1 MTWLRCA
8 DAALFKL
15 VSLLA
20 QLFLLAAVL
29 VGFWQVVTRFML
41 EAPADWSEI
50 TTRALLIW
58 AVLLG
63 VALAF
68 RHGAMLG
75 VDFLRTLLAAPAQRV
90 LAWVVGVICMGFFGH
105 AGLGGCGKWSGACAF
120 KRCPAWRFPS
130 PGCTWPS
137 RGASLAAIA
146 VLAALA
152 GPGRQL
158 PSCATMPKAKRKEAL
173 PCPT

>member
-41 EAPADWSEI
+41 ESPADWSEI

-63 VALAF
+63 VALAP
-68 RHGAMLG
+68 R
-75 VDFLRTLLAAPAQRV
+75 P
-90 LAWVVGVICMGFFGH
+90 
-105 AGLGGCGKWSGACAF
+105 SAC
-120 KRCPAWRFPS
+120 W
-130 PGCTWPS
+130 PGWW
-137 RGASLAAIA
+137 G
-146 VLAALA
+146 
-152 GPGRQL
+152 
-158 PSCATMPKAKRKEAL
+158 
-173 PCPT
+173 

>member
-41 EAPADWSEI
+41 ESPADWSEI

-90 LAWVVGVICMGFFGH
+90 LAWV
-105 AGLGGCGKWSGACAF
+105 GGQMV
-120 KRCPAWRFPS
+120 WRVRFQTLPS
-130 PGCTWPS
+130 LEISISWVYLAIPV
-137 RGASLAAIA
+137 GASLAAIA
-146 VLAALA
+146 VLARLLDRAAVTELRNDA
-152 GPGRQL
+152 QG
-158 PSCATMPKAKRKEAL
+158 
-173 PCPT
+173 